1 MKKRFLLLTA
11 VLGTSLVA
19 CAEDT
24 GEDQTI
30 NDHDQEGVQEPGSA
44 TRHRG
49 CATIEPGDAEKQAI
63 EVRLAEMADT
73 ATLTASHV
81 IPVYWH
87 RIHRSNGSGGAVS
100 TQQIN
105 DQISVLNNAFAPSG
119 FSFSLVSVDD
129 SNNDGWYTTTGG
141 STESAMKNALRKGG
155 SNALNIYSNDMAG
168 GLLGWATFPSSYASN
183 PKMDGVVLL
192 YSSVP
197 GGSAA
202 PYNLGDTGTHEVGHW
217 MGLYHT
223 FQGGCQKNGD
233 YVSDTP
239 SEKSPAYGCPT
250 GRDSCTGNRYPGLDP
265 IKNFMDYTDD
275 ACMNTFSA
283 GQAAR
288 MNSMWNSYR

>member
-30 NDHDQEGVQEPGSA
+30 NDQEQPGVQEPGSA

-49 CATIEPGDAEKQAI
+49 CATIEPDDAQKQAI
-63 EVRLAEMADT
+63 ELRLAEMDET

-87 RIHRSNGSGGAVS
+87 RIHASNGSGGAVS
-100 TQQIN
+100 SQQIN
-105 DQISVLNNAFAPSG
+105 SQISVLNNAFASSG
-119 FSFSLVSVDD
+119 FSFNLVAVTD

-141 STESAMKNALRKGG
+141 ATESAMKNALRQGG
-155 SNALNIYSNDMAG
+155 SNALNIYSNNMG
-168 GLLGWATFPSSYASN
+168 QGLLGWATFPSSYASN
-183 PKMDGVVLL
+183 PKNDGVVLL
-192 YSSVP
+192 YSTVP
-197 GGSAA
+197 GGDAA

-239 SEKSPAYGCPT
+239 SERSAAYGCPT
-250 GRDSCTGNRYPGLDP
+250 GRDTCTGSRYPGLDP

-275 ACMNTFSA
+275 ACMNTFSP
-283 GQAAR
+283 GQASR